1 MSISICIICLNEETN
16 ILRCLQSATW
26 ADEII
31 VVDSMSQDKTVEI
44 AKQYTDHLYQRE
56 WTGYTD
62 QKNYALSLATG
73 EWVLSLD
80 ADEEVSE
87 GLRDEILFEIKRTD
101 AKNGYLIPRRCF
113 FQGRWINHGSYYP
126 NHQLRLFKRDRARW
140 VGKRVHERVEIRGEV
155 GVLKNDLLHYPYRGI
170 ISEQLKTVNE
180 YSGLVAEN
188 MHEEGKRYHLW
199 LLLLR
204 PFFKFMEVYFLKLGF
219 LDGVAG
225 FIIAVTSSYTVF
237 VRYVKLRELEKG
249 L

>member
-1 MSISICIICLNEETN
+1 
-16 ILRCLQSATW
+16 
-26 ADEII
+26 
-31 VVDSMSQDKTVEI
+31 
-44 AKQYTDHLYQRE
+44 
-56 WTGYTD
+56 
-62 QKNYALSLATG
+62 
-73 EWVLSLD
+73 
-80 ADEEVSE
+80 
-87 GLRDEILFEIKRTD
+87 
-101 AKNGYLIPRRCF
+101 
-113 FQGRWINHGSYYP
+113 
-126 NHQLRLFKRDRARW
+126 
-140 VGKRVHERVEIRGEV
+140 VEIRGEV

-225 FIIAVTSSYTVF
+225 FIIAVTSSYTMF